1 MKNKQSLLKDTV
13 YNAPRGTGVYLM
25 KDEHNKVIYVG
36 KSKDLRT
43 RIRSYFGGKDTRP
56 MIPFL
61 MSRVKDVEFI
71 ITNTEKE
78 ALILENSL
86 IKKHKP
92 RYNVTF
98 KDDKNYFNI
107 RIDLRDKFPRL
118 QLVRRIKRDGAR
130 YFGPYSSS
138 AAVKETLQF
147 IQKVFPL
154 RTCKDIEFN
163 ARHRPCIEYE
173 IKRCLAPCCN
183 LIGSEEYEKIIKDVI
198 LFMDGHGKKL
208 IARLKKRMIAA
219 ANKLDFE
226 KATTL
231 RDRINAISATL
242 EKQQAVSTAFKDQDV
257 FGLYRSGDLVQICIV
272 FVRKGSMLG
281 AKQIP
286 LFKIGVDSAEV
297 LSSLLKQYYDGD
309 VFIPQEIIIPETIED
324 KRVIEEWLSDK
335 RKGKKVSIINPKRG
349 DRVSLL
355 SIAVNN
361 AENVFTTERI
371 RKDDEEEALQ
381 KLAEKL
387 GLKKTPYRIEC
398 FDVSNVGGQYAV
410 GSMVSFS
417 EGKPDTSGY
426 RRFRI
431 KTIEGAD
438 DYSMMYE
445 ILKRRYRNAT
455 DLPDLIVI
463 DGGKGQLNIALSV
476 LEELKIGDID
486 VIGLAK
492 EHRDEKEMSFFHKG
506 KMKID
511 KEEDRIYLPMRKN
524 PVYLSRYPSALFV
537 LQRVRDEAH
546 RFAVSYYRKLKEQAD
561 FRSVID
567 EIPGVGD
574 VKKKAILGYFGDIEK
589 IKRASKEELTKIPGV
604 GKEIADRIFYHFH
617 AV

>member
-1 MKNKQSLLKDTV
+1 MKSNQSILKDRV
-13 YNAPRGTGVYLM
+13 HNAPRGTGIYLM
-25 KDEHNKVIYVG
+25 KDEHNNVIYVG
-36 KSKDLRT
+36 KSKNLRT
-43 RIRSYFGGKDTRP
+43 RVRSYLGGKDTRP

-71 ITNTEKE
+71 VTNSEKE

-107 RIDLRDKFPRL
+107 RIDPREKFPRL

-154 RTCKDIEFN
+154 RTCKDVEFN

-183 LIGSEEYEKIIKDVI
+183 RIGSEEYEKIIKDAI
-198 LFMDGHGKKL
+198 LFMDGHGNKL
-208 IARLKKRMIAA
+208 ISRLKKRMITA

-226 KATTL
+226 TATTL

-257 FGLYRSGDLVQICIV
+257 FGLYRSKDQVQICLV
-272 FVRKGSMLG
+272 FVRKGTILG
-281 AKQIP
+281 TKQIP
-286 LFKIGVDSAEV
+286 LWKVEADSAEV

-309 VFIPQEIIIPETIED
+309 VFIPQEIIISETIED
-324 KRVIEEWLSDK
+324 KRVIEEWLTEK
-335 RKGKKVSIINPKRG
+335 RKGKKVTIIVPKRG
-349 DRVSLL
+349 DRVRLL
-355 SIAVNN
+355 SIAINN
-361 AENVFTTERI
+361 AENVFTAERI
-371 RKDDEEEALQ
+371 RKDDEEKALN
-381 KLAEKL
+381 KLAERL
-387 GLKKTPYRIEC
+387 GLKKIPHRIEC

-417 EGKPDTSGY
+417 HGKPDKSGY

-455 DLPDLIVI
+455 DFPDLIVI
-463 DGGKGQLNIALSV
+463 DGGKGQLNVALSV
-476 LEELKIGDID
+476 LEELKISDID

-492 EHRDEKEMSFFHKG
+492 EHHGEKETSFFRKG
-506 KMKID
+506 PMKID
-511 KEEDRIYLPMRKN
+511 KEEDRVYLPMRKN

-546 RFAVSYYRKLKEQAD
+546 RFAVSYHRKLKEQVD
-561 FRSVID
+561 FRSLID
-567 EIPGVGD
+567 EISGVGD
-574 VKKKAILGYFGDIEK
+574 LKKKAILSHFRDIEK
-589 IKRASKEELTKIPGV
+589 IKNASKEELTKIPGI
-604 GKEIADRIFYHFH
+604 GKEMADRIFNHFR

>member
-1 MKNKQSLLKDTV
+1 MKNNQSFLKDSV
-13 YNAPRGTGVYLM
+13 QNAPRGTGIYLM
-25 KDEHNKVIYVG
+25 KDEHNTVIYVG
-36 KSKDLRT
+36 KSKNLRT
-43 RIRSYFGGKDTRP
+43 RVRSYFGGKDTRP

-61 MSRVKDVEFI
+61 MSRVKDMEFI
-71 ITNTEKE
+71 VTNTEKE

-118 QLVRRIKRDGAR
+118 QLVRRIKRDGAQ

-147 IQKVFPL
+147 LQKIFPL
-154 RTCKDIEFN
+154 RTCKDVEFN
-163 ARHRPCIEYE
+163 ARQRPCIEYE

-183 LIGSEEYEKIIKDVI
+183 LIGSEDYERIVKDAII
-198 LFMDGHGKKL
+198 FMDGHGKKL
-208 IARLKKRMIAA
+208 ISRLKKRMIVA
-219 ANKLDFE
+219 ANELDFE

-231 RDRINAISATL
+231 RDRMNAISETL

-257 FGLYRSGDLVQICIV
+257 FGLYGSGDLVQVCLV
-272 FVRKGSMLG
+272 FVRKGTMLG

-286 LFKIGVDSAEV
+286 LFNVGVNSAEV
-297 LSSLLKQYYDGD
+297 LSSLLKQYYDGG
-309 VFIPQEIIIPETIED
+309 VFIPQEIIISETIED
-324 KRVIEEWLSDK
+324 KRVIEEWLTEK
-335 RKGKKVSIINPKRG
+335 RKGKKVTIVVPKRG
-349 DRVSLL
+349 DRVRLL

-371 RKDDEEEALQ
+371 RKDDEEKALN
-381 KLAEKL
+381 KLAERL
-387 GLKKTPYRIEC
+387 GLKKIPHRIEC
-398 FDVSNVGGQYAV
+398 FDVSNVGGHYAV
-410 GSMVSFS
+410 GSMVSFFD
-417 EGKPDTSGY
+417 GKPDTSGY
-426 RRFRI
+426 RRFKI

-455 DLPDLIVI
+455 DFPELIVI
-463 DGGKGQLNIALSV
+463 DGGKGQLNVALSV
-476 LEELKIGDID
+476 LEELKISDID

-492 EHRDEKEMSFFHKG
+492 EHRGEKEISFFRKG
-506 KMKID
+506 KTKID

-546 RFAVSYYRKLKEQAD
+546 RFAVSYHRKVKEQVD
-561 FRSVID
+561 FRSIID

-574 VKKKAILGYFGDIEK
+574 LKKKAILSYFGDIEK
-589 IKRASKEELTKIPGV
+589 IKKASKEELTKIPGI
-604 GKEIADRIFYHFH
+604 GKEMADRIFNHFRI
-617 AV
+617 V

>member
-1 MKNKQSLLKDTV
+1 MKSNQSILKDRV
-13 YNAPRGTGVYLM
+13 SNAPRGTGIYLM
-25 KDEHNKVIYVG
+25 KDEHNNVIYVG
-36 KSKDLRT
+36 KSKNLRT
-43 RIRSYFGGKDTRP
+43 RVRSYLGGKDTRP

-71 ITNTEKE
+71 VTNSEKE

-107 RIDLRDKFPRL
+107 RIDPREKFPRL

-154 RTCKDIEFN
+154 RTCKDVEFN

-183 LIGSEEYEKIIKDVI
+183 RIGSEEYEKIIKDAI
-198 LFMDGHGKKL
+198 LFMDGHGNKL
-208 IARLKKRMIAA
+208 ISRLKKRMITA

-226 KATTL
+226 TATIL

-257 FGLYRSGDLVQICIV
+257 FGLYRSKDQVQICLV
-272 FVRKGSMLG
+272 FVRKGTILG
-281 AKQIP
+281 TKQIP
-286 LFKIGVDSAEV
+286 LWKVEADSAEV

-309 VFIPQEIIIPETIED
+309 VFIPQEIIISETIED
-324 KRVIEEWLSDK
+324 KRVIEEWLTEK
-335 RKGKKVSIINPKRG
+335 RKGKKVTIIVPKRG
-349 DRVSLL
+349 DRVRLL
-355 SIAVNN
+355 SIAINN
-361 AENVFTTERI
+361 AENVFTAERI
-371 RKDDEEEALQ
+371 RKDDEEKALN
-381 KLAEKL
+381 KLAERL
-387 GLKKTPYRIEC
+387 GLKKIPHRIEC

-417 EGKPDTSGY
+417 HGKPDKSGY

-455 DLPDLIVI
+455 DFPDLIVI
-463 DGGKGQLNIALSV
+463 DGGKGQLNVALSV
-476 LEELKIGDID
+476 LEELKISDID

-492 EHRDEKEMSFFHKG
+492 EHHGEKETSFFRKG
-506 KMKID
+506 TMKID
-511 KEEDRIYLPMRKN
+511 KEEDRVYLPMRKN

-546 RFAVSYYRKLKEQAD
+546 RFAVSYHRKLKEQVD
-561 FRSVID
+561 FRSLID
-567 EIPGVGD
+567 EISGVGD
-574 VKKKAILGYFGDIEK
+574 LKKKAILSYFRDIEK
-589 IKRASKEELTKIPGV
+589 IKNASKEELTKIPGI
-604 GKEIADRIFYHFH
+604 GKEMADRIFNHFR

>member
-1 MKNKQSLLKDTV
+1 MKSKQDLLKDSV
-13 YNAPRGTGVYLM
+13 HNAPRRTGIYLM
-25 KDEHNKVIYVG
+25 KDEHNNVIYVG
-36 KSKDLRT
+36 KSKNLRT
-43 RIRSYFGGKDTRP
+43 RVRSYFGGKDTRP

-61 MSRVKDVEFI
+61 MSRVKDMEFI
-71 ITNTEKE
+71 VTNTEKE

-138 AAVKETLQF
+138 AAVKETLQLL
-147 IQKVFPL
+147 QKVFPL
-154 RTCKDIEFN
+154 RTCKDVEFN
-163 ARHRPCIEYE
+163 ARQRPCIEYE

-183 LIGSEEYEKIIKDVI
+183 LIGSEEYERIVKDVI
-198 LFMDGHGKKL
+198 LFMDGHGEKL
-208 IARLKKRMIAA
+208 ISKLKKRMIVA

-231 RDRINAISATL
+231 RDRISAISATL
-242 EKQQAVSTAFKDQDV
+242 EKQQVVSKALKDQDV
-257 FGLYRSGDLVQICIV
+257 FGLYRSGDLVQICLV
-272 FVRKGSMLG
+272 FVRKGTMLG
-281 AKQIP
+281 AKRIP
-286 LFKIGVDSAEV
+286 LFKVETDSAEV
-297 LSSLLKQYYDGD
+297 LSSLLKQYYDGGA
-309 VFIPQEIIIPETIED
+309 FIPQEIIISETIED
-324 KRVIEEWLSDK
+324 KKVIEEWLTEK
-335 RKGKKVSIINPKRG
+335 RRGKKVSVIIPKRG
-349 DRVSLL
+349 DRVGLL

-361 AENVFTTERI
+361 AENIFTTERI
-371 RKDDEEEALQ
+371 RKDDEEIALN
-381 KLAEKL
+381 KLAERL
-387 GLKKTPYRIEC
+387 GLKKIPHRIEC
-398 FDVSNVGGQYAV
+398 FDISNVGGHYAV

-417 EGKPDTSGY
+417 DGKPDTSGY

-431 KTIEGAD
+431 KTVEGAD

-445 ILKRRYRNAT
+445 ILKRHYRNAT

-463 DGGKGQLNIALSV
+463 DGGKGQLNVALSV
-476 LEELKIGDID
+476 LEELKISDID

-492 EHRDEKEMSFFHKG
+492 EHHGKESSFFHKG
-506 KMKID
+506 KTQID

-546 RFAVSYYRKLKEQAD
+546 RFAVSYHRKLKEQAD
-561 FRSVID
+561 FRSIID

-574 VKKKAILGYFGDIEK
+574 LKKRAILRHFGDVEKVKK
-589 IKRASKEELTKIPGV
+589 ASKEELEKVPGI
-604 GKEIADRIFYHFH
+604 GKEMADRIFNHFH
-617 AV
+617 TV

>member
-1 MKNKQSLLKDTV
+1 MKSNQSFLKDRV
-13 YNAPRGTGVYLM
+13 YKAPRGTGIYLM
-25 KDEHNKVIYVG
+25 KDEHNNVIYVG
-36 KSKDLRT
+36 KSKNLRT
-43 RIRSYFGGKDTRP
+43 RVRSYFGGKDTRP

-61 MSRVKDVEFI
+61 MSRVKAVEFI
-71 ITNTEKE
+71 VTNTEKE

-107 RIDLRDKFPRL
+107 RIDLRDKFPHL
-118 QLVRRIKRDGAR
+118 QLVRRIKRDGAQ

-147 IQKVFPL
+147 IQKTFPL
-154 RTCKDIEFN
+154 RTCKDVEFN
-163 ARHRPCIEYE
+163 ARQRPCIEYE

-183 LIGSEEYEKIIKDVI
+183 LIGSEEYERIVKDAI

-208 IARLKKRMIAA
+208 ISRLKKRMIVA

-231 RDRINAISATL
+231 RDRMNAIGATL

-257 FGLYRSGDLVQICIV
+257 FGLYRSGDLVQVCLV
-272 FVRKGSMLG
+272 FVRKGTMLG
-281 AKQIP
+281 AKHIP
-286 LFKIGVDSAEV
+286 RFNVGVDSAEV
-297 LSSLLKQYYDGD
+297 LSSLLKQYYDGG
-309 VFIPQEIIIPETIED
+309 VFIPQEIIISEAIED
-324 KRVIEEWLSDK
+324 KRVIEEWLTEK
-335 RKGKKVSIINPKRG
+335 RKGKKVTIVVPKRG
-349 DRVSLL
+349 DRVRLL

-371 RKDDEEEALQ
+371 RKDDEEKALNT
-381 KLAEKL
+381 LVERL
-387 GLKKTPYRIEC
+387 SLKKIPHRIEC
-398 FDVSNVGGQYAV
+398 FDVSNIGGNYAV

-417 EGKPDTSGY
+417 NGKPDTSGY
-426 RRFRI
+426 RRFKI
-431 KTIEGAD
+431 KTIESAD

-455 DLPDLIVI
+455 DFPDLIVI
-463 DGGKGQLNIALSV
+463 DGGKGQLNVALSV
-476 LEELKIGDID
+476 LEELKISDID

-492 EHRDEKEMSFFHKG
+492 EHHGEKETAFFRKG

-524 PVYLSRYPSALFV
+524 PVYLTRYPSALFV

-546 RFAVSYYRKLKEQAD
+546 RFAVSYHRKVKEQVD
-561 FRSVID
+561 FRSIVD
-567 EIPGVGD
+567 EIPGIGD
-574 VKKKAILGYFGDIEK
+574 LKKKALLSYFGDIEK
-589 IKRASKEELTKIPGV
+589 IKKASKEELGKVPGI
-604 GKEIADRIFYHFH
+604 GKEMTDRIFNHFRT
-617 AV
+617 V

>member
-1 MKNKQSLLKDTV
+1 MKSNQSILKDRV
-13 YNAPRGTGVYLM
+13 SNAPRGTGIYLM
-25 KDEHNKVIYVG
+25 KDEHNNVIYVG
-36 KSKDLRT
+36 KSKNLRT
-43 RIRSYFGGKDTRP
+43 RVRSYLGGKDTRP

-71 ITNTEKE
+71 VTNSEKE

-107 RIDLRDKFPRL
+107 RIDPREKFPRL

-154 RTCKDIEFN
+154 RTCKDVEFN

-183 LIGSEEYEKIIKDVI
+183 RIGSEEYEKIIKDAI
-198 LFMDGHGKKL
+198 LFMDGHGNKL
-208 IARLKKRMIAA
+208 ISRLKKRMITA

-226 KATTL
+226 TATIL

-257 FGLYRSGDLVQICIV
+257 FGLYRSKDQVQICLV
-272 FVRKGSMLG
+272 FVRKGTILG
-281 AKQIP
+281 TKQIP
-286 LFKIGVDSAEV
+286 LWKVEADSAEV

-309 VFIPQEIIIPETIED
+309 VFIPQEIIISETIED
-324 KRVIEEWLSDK
+324 KRVIEEWLTEK
-335 RKGKKVSIINPKRG
+335 RKGKKVTIIVPKRG
-349 DRVSLL
+349 DRVLLL
-355 SIAVNN
+355 SIAINN
-361 AENVFTTERI
+361 AENVFTAERI
-371 RKDDEEEALQ
+371 RKDDEEKALN
-381 KLAEKL
+381 KLAERL
-387 GLKKTPYRIEC
+387 GLKKIPHRIEC

-417 EGKPDTSGY
+417 HGKPDKSGY

-455 DLPDLIVI
+455 DFPDLIVI
-463 DGGKGQLNIALSV
+463 DGGKGQLNVALSV
-476 LEELKIGDID
+476 LEELKISDID

-492 EHRDEKEMSFFHKG
+492 EHHGEKETSFFRKG
-506 KMKID
+506 PMKID
-511 KEEDRIYLPMRKN
+511 KEEDRVYLPMRKN

-546 RFAVSYYRKLKEQAD
+546 RFAVSYHRKLKEQVD
-561 FRSVID
+561 FRSLID
-567 EIPGVGD
+567 EISGVGD
-574 VKKKAILGYFGDIEK
+574 LKKKAILSHFRDIEK
-589 IKRASKEELTKIPGV
+589 IKNASKEELTKIPGI
-604 GKEIADRIFYHFH
+604 GKEMADRIFNHFR

>member
-1 MKNKQSLLKDTV
+1 MKNNQSFLKDSV
-13 YNAPRGTGVYLM
+13 QNAPRGTGIYLM
-25 KDEHNKVIYVG
+25 KDEHNTVIYVG
-36 KSKDLRT
+36 KSKNLRT
-43 RIRSYFGGKDTRP
+43 RVRSYFGGKDTRP

-61 MSRVKDVEFI
+61 MSRVKDIEFI
-71 ITNTEKE
+71 VTNTEKE

-118 QLVRRIKRDGAR
+118 QLVRRIKRDGAQ

-147 IQKVFPL
+147 LQKIFPL
-154 RTCKDIEFN
+154 RTCKDVEFN
-163 ARHRPCIEYE
+163 ARQRPCIEYE

-183 LIGSEEYEKIIKDVI
+183 LIGSEDYERIVKDAII
-198 LFMDGHGKKL
+198 FMDGHGKKL
-208 IARLKKRMIAA
+208 ISRLKKRMIVA
-219 ANKLDFE
+219 ANELDFE

-231 RDRINAISATL
+231 RDRMNAISETL

-257 FGLYRSGDLVQICIV
+257 FGLYGSGDLVQVCLV
-272 FVRKGSMLG
+272 FVRKGTMLG

-286 LFKIGVDSAEV
+286 LFNVGVNSAEV
-297 LSSLLKQYYDGD
+297 LSSLLKQYYDGG
-309 VFIPQEIIIPETIED
+309 VFIPQEIIISETIED
-324 KRVIEEWLSDK
+324 KRVIEEWLTEK
-335 RKGKKVSIINPKRG
+335 RKGKKVTIVVPKRG
-349 DRVSLL
+349 DRVRLL

-371 RKDDEEEALQ
+371 RKDDEEKALN
-381 KLAEKL
+381 KLAERL
-387 GLKKTPYRIEC
+387 GLKKIPHRIEC
-398 FDVSNVGGQYAV
+398 FDVSNVGGHYAV
-410 GSMVSFS
+410 GSMVSFFD
-417 EGKPDTSGY
+417 GKPDTSGY
-426 RRFRI
+426 RRFKI

-455 DLPDLIVI
+455 DFPELIVI
-463 DGGKGQLNIALSV
+463 DGGKGQLNVALSV
-476 LEELKIGDID
+476 LEELKISDID

-492 EHRDEKEMSFFHKG
+492 EHRGEKEISFFRKG
-506 KMKID
+506 KTKID

-546 RFAVSYYRKLKEQAD
+546 RFAVSYHRKVKEQVD
-561 FRSVID
+561 FRSIID

-574 VKKKAILGYFGDIEK
+574 LKKKAILSYFGDIEK
-589 IKRASKEELTKIPGV
+589 IKKASKEELTKIPGI
-604 GKEIADRIFYHFH
+604 GKEMADRIFNHFRI
-617 AV
+617 V